1 VKTEIVR
8 DYSMSRIWSALVVML
23 TLLLVTGKSV
33 GANDDENAN
42 HRTVFVSI
50 PPQAYVVQ
58 EIAGETVEIE
68 VLLPPGQS
76 PTIYEPTPKQMVRL
90 AECDLFLTVGLLFEQ
105 RLLKKFT
112 ANLGQI
118 KVVDTRKDIELI
130 PMSAHHRGDHEHTGK
145 FDPHFWLDPNNV
157 KIQATTIYNALCLLD
172 STNCDSLEQNLQ
184 VLIHRLDSVDA
195 AIREMFAPLHGKRM
209 YVFHP
214 AYGYFANTYGIEQVA
229 IEVEGKAPSIRQLM
243 ATIEQA
249 ERDKIKALFAQ
260 PQFPAQE
267 VQTMA
272 KELGA
277 RVVLLDPMDRNYLHN
292 LWEIATSVGHALDL
306 NGDTIESGVT
316 TKGD

>member
-1 VKTEIVR
+1 
-8 DYSMSRIWSALVVML
+8 MSRIWPALAVML
-23 TLLLVTGKSV
+23 TLLFVGCKSL
-33 GANDDENAN
+33 GANDGENDH
-42 HRTVFVSI
+42 HRTIFVSI

-76 PTIYEPTPKQMVRL
+76 PTTYEPTPKQMVRL

-105 RLLKKFT
+105 RLLRKLT
-112 ANLGQI
+112 SGLGQMN
-118 KVVDTRKDIELI
+118 VVDTREGIKLI
-130 PMSAHHRGDHEHTGK
+130 PMSTHHRSDHAHTGE

-157 KIQATTIYNALCLLD
+157 KTQATTICRALCLLD
-172 STNCDSLEQNLQ
+172 STYRDTMERNLQ

-195 AIREMFAPLHGKRM
+195 AIREMFAPLRGKRM

-214 AYGYFANTYGIEQVA
+214 AYGYFANAYGIEQVA

-249 ERDKIKALFAQ
+249 ERDGIKALFAQ

-272 KELGA
+272 KELSA
-277 RVVLLDPMDRNYLHN
+277 QVVLLDPMDQDYLHN
-292 LWEIATSVGHALDL
+292 LWEIATRVGHALGL
-306 NGDTIESGVT
+306 NDDTIESGAT
-316 TKGD
+316 TKGR